1 MASNDWPKRRT
12 ERQDG
17 TGTIY
22 CVVCHKPIT
31 AGQLYHYVTHKGRK
45 FVHVKCYEKEVRGH
59 DTAGA

>member
-22 CVVCHKPIT
+22 CVVCRKPIE
-31 AGQLYHYVTHKGRK
+31 AGQLYHYITHKGRK
-45 FVHVKCYEKEVRGH
+45 YVHVKCYEKEVH
-59 DTAGA
+59 PDDTAGA

>member
-22 CVVCHKPIT
+22 CVVCRKPIT

-45 FVHVKCYEKEVRGH
+45 FVHVKCYEKEVH
-59 DTAGA
+59 PDDTAGA